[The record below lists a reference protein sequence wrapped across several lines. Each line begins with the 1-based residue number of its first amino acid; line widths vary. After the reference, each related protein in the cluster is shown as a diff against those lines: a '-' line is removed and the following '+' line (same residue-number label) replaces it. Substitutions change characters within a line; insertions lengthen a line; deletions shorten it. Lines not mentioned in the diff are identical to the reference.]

1 MNKTIYEAEFTK
13 MVHDKMREANRF
25 KEYERITKNRIG
37 GDYWNTYQTI
47 RYMLR
52 TMTDILE
59 NGDKLVLL
67 GYFTVK
73 PKSYKE
79 RTACPEMERTRK
91 NVYEIPERYKAKFK
105 SGTVLNRAC
114 EAYGDYLKE
123 EANNKDDEYEE
134 DPRENLINRLV
145 EYKKYKDMVD
155 TFKTLE
161 DDRRNI
167 YTKEPINLGEFTD
180 YEITNDGSVTV
191 EDLTKALSDFL
202 KRKEDEKPLE
212 TKITKKE
219 ISVTDRTKDIRNI
232 LKEKKKVSFFDLFEV
247 KTREYV
253 VVTFLSILEMAK
265 FGEINIIQENNF
277 NNIVVSL
284 KEGEVNE

>member
-1 MNKTIYEAEFTK
+1 MTMNKTIYEAEFTK

-79 RTACPEMERTRK
+79 RTACPEMERTGK

-134 DPRENLINRLV
+134 
-145 EYKKYKDMVD
+145 
-155 TFKTLE
+155 
-161 DDRRNI
+161 
-167 YTKEPINLGEFTD
+167 GE
-180 YEITNDGSVTV
+180 E
-191 EDLTKALSDFL
+191 E
-202 KRKEDEKPLE
+202 
-212 TKITKKE
+212 
-219 ISVTDRTKDIRNI
+219 
-232 LKEKKKVSFFDLFEV
+232 
-247 KTREYV
+247 
-253 VVTFLSILEMAK
+253 
-265 FGEINIIQENNF
+265 
-277 NNIVVSL
+277 
-284 KEGEVNE
+284 